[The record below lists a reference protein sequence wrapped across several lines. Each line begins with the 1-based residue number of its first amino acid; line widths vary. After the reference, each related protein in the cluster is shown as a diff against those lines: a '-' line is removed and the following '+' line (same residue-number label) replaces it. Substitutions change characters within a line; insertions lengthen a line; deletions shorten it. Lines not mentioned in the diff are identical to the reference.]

1 MIHVDSPPVE
11 VKKKACRV
19 VNLGRLPQ
27 GTVTVDDVIEA
38 NDINDLLAEVQS
50 KRASIDGLL
59 IAWRNINGTISYR
72 YVKATDTTVVAICE
86 IVKQH
91 CIQRSWLRED

>member
-1 MIHVDSPPVE
+1 MARQKDTKI
-11 VKKKACRV
+11 KKKARRV
-19 VNLGRLPQ
+19 VDLGRLPV
-27 GTVTVDDVIEA
+27 GKVTVDDVIEA
-38 NDINDLLAEVQS
+38 NDINELLAEVQS

-59 IAWRNINGTISYR
+59 VAWRDSNGMISYR

-91 CIQRSWLRED
+91 CIQQSWLREE

>member
-1 MIHVDSPPVE
+1 MTKRKNVE
-11 VKKKACRV
+11 VKKKARRV
-19 VNLGRLPQ
+19 IDLGRLPASK
-27 GTVTVDDVIEA
+27 VTVDDVIEA
-38 NDINDLLAEVQS
+38 NDINELLAEVQS

-59 IAWRNINGTISYR
+59 VAWRNTDGRISYR

-91 CIQRSWLRED
+91 CIQQSWLRED